1 MQKLCIEGGIPLTGE
16 ITASG
21 AKNAAL
27 PILAACL
34 LVADRVSLTNIP
46 HLADITTML
55 SLLSSMGMEVTLDDK
70 NTIHLDASRVDR
82 YVAPYDLVKTMRASI
97 VVLGPLLTRFHE
109 AYVSLPGGCAI
120 GTRPVNLHIDGLIA
134 MGADIQIENG
144 YIHAKAPHGLKGAIL
159 SPQLVTVTGTE
170 NLMMAAVLA
179 KGTTVINNAACE
191 PEVQD
196 LAHFLNK
203 LGARISGIGTSRLT
217 IEGVEQLHGGEHRVI
232 ADRIEVGTYLVAAVA
247 TQGHICIQQVD
258 PLSMEAVLLK
268 LTEAGA
274 RLDVQSDRV
283 EIDMRHQKP
292 QAVSLRTAPHPA
304 FPTDMQAQFMAMNCI
319 AQGSSTLIETIF
331 ENRFMHALELQRMGA
346 QITLDGHTAQCEG
359 VDHLSGV
366 PVMATDLRASAS
378 LVIAGLVARGQ
389 TIIDRIY
396 HIDRGYERIE
406 EKLSKLGAN
415 IQRIH

>member
-1 MQKLCIEGGIPLTGE
+1 MQKLAITGGTPLTGE

-34 LVADRVSLTNIP
+34 LIPDAVRLTNIP

-55 SLLSSMGMEVTLDDK
+55 TLLSSMGMQVTLDDK
-70 NTIHLDASRVDR
+70 NAIHLNASRIDR

-97 VVLGPLLTRFHE
+97 VVLGPLLARFRE

-120 GTRPVNLHIDGLIA
+120 GSRPVNLHIEGLMA
-134 MGADIQIENG
+134 MGADIHIEDG
-144 YIHAKAPHGLKGAIL
+144 YIHAKAPQGLTGAVL
-159 SPQLVTVTGTE
+159 SPEIVTVTGTE
-170 NLMMAAVLA
+170 NLMMAATLA

-196 LAHFLNK
+196 LAHFLNRA
-203 LGARISGIGTSRLT
+203 GAKIEGIGTSRLT
-217 IEGVEQLHGGEHRVI
+217 IEGVEQLHGLDHHVI
-232 ADRIEVGTYLVAAVA
+232 ADRIEAGTYLVAAAA
-247 TQGHICIQQVD
+247 TQGHVCIQHID
-258 PLSMEAVLLK
+258 PLIMESVLVKLK
-268 LTEAGA
+268 ESGA
-274 RLDVQSDRV
+274 HLHTGQDFI
-283 EIDMRHQKP
+283 ELDMRGKRP
-292 QAVSLRTAPHPA
+292 TAVSLRTAPHPA
-304 FPTDMQAQFMAMNCI
+304 FPTDMQAQFMALNCI

-346 QITLDGHTAQCEG
+346 KIQLDGHTAHCEG
-359 VDHLSGV
+359 VEYLTGV

-378 LVIAGLVARGQ
+378 LVIAGLVAQGQ

-415 IQRIH
+415 IQRVQ